1 MADPLLRACLSFLHP
16 FFTAKSCAW
25 AAFIPRNAF
34 GLPFQSSQNRFFPVW
49 PSPPFPPACFFISRA
64 SRVFFS
70 AFLKRCKMCYE
81 VKCTHCGKRTWQG
94 CGKHIDSV
102 MKPIPVQEQCACKPR
117 SQDEFDKCR

>member
-1 MADPLLRACLSFLHP
+1 MHLVCPSNLVKTGFSQCGRLHH
-16 FFTAKSCAW
+16 SRRRV
-25 AAFIPRNAF
+25 I
-34 GLPFQSSQNRFFPVW
+34 
-49 PSPPFPPACFFISRA
+49 FFISRA

-70 AFLKRCKMCYE
+70 AFLKLSKMCYE